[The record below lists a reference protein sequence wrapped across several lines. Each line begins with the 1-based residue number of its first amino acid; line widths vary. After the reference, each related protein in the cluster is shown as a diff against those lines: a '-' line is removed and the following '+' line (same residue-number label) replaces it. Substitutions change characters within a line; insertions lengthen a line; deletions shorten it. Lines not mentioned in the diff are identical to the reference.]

1 MVTRNGEYVLQ
12 LIELYGVDLPTVV
25 IALLEVITIT
35 YVYGLNRYTESILK
49 KKTSDFFTFC
59 YFKIIVRQGVMMDFA
74 SLKSIKK

>member
-1 MVTRNGEYVLQ
+1 VTRNGEYVLQ

-49 KKTSDFFTFC
+49 KNDFRLL
-59 YFKIIVRQGVMMDFA
+59 YFLLF
-74 SLKSIKK
+74 

>member
-49 KKTSDFFTFC
+49 KNDFRLL
-59 YFKIIVRQGVMMDFA
+59 YFLLF
-74 SLKSIKK
+74 